1 MKIGTNL
8 ADNSDFDLDLDVF
21 LRTHTLMQGMT
32 GSGKTNLILKIVE
45 ESEKAKKD
53 VQMIFLDDQEEFTE
67 IPNHFRKF
75 TLLSNDTPKSFSV
88 EVRKINEEEICVARL
103 VGKQV
108 RLLGKSLVVNLHD
121 FKNDTDRKKFAGEFL
136 KGFESVGKKVGKHAI
151 VFIDEADQLVPS
163 KEKLHSVATEP
174 IINLTKRARKQNIS
188 MVLATQY
195 MTEVDIRAR
204 RECHNRII
212 GKVTELRDSKTCAEL
227 LGDKILQKE
236 FFDLETG
243 VFFVRGDAF
252 PKGVSK
258 ILVDRTTITVKQAGV
273 DLEQIPLTISSEID
287 DAIES
292 DNDLPREEFL
302 EMKISY
308 LLKALEQQK
317 DLTVKA
323 FNEGYIECDKKWK
336 DKGKIERL
344 FS

>member
-1 MKIGTNL
+1 LKIGTNL
-8 ADNSDFDLDLDVF
+8 ADNSDFDLDLPVF

-45 ESEKAKKD
+45 ECENEKID
-53 VQMIFLDDQEEFTE
+53 VQMIFLEDQEEFTE
-67 IPNHFRKF
+67 IPNHFKDF
-75 TLLSNDTPKSFSV
+75 ALLSNDTPKSFSV
-88 EVRKINEEEICVARL
+88 EVRKVSEEEICVAYL

-108 RLLGKSLVVNLHD
+108 RLLGRSLVVNLHD
-121 FKNDTDRKKFAGEFL
+121 FKNESDRKKFAGEFL

-151 VFIDEADQLVPS
+151 VFVDEADQLVPS

-188 MVLATQY
+188 MVLSTQY
-195 MTEVDIRAR
+195 LTEVDIRAR

-212 GKVTELRDSKTCAEL
+212 GQVTELRDSKTCAEL
-227 LGDKILQKE
+227 LGDKSLQNE
-236 FFDLETG
+236 FFDLDTG
-243 VFFVRGDAF
+243 VFFVRGKAF

-258 ILVDRTTITVKQAGV
+258 ILVDRSNITVKQAGV
-273 DLEQIPLTISSEID
+273 DLEEIPKTISTEID

-292 DNDLPREEFL
+292 NNDLPREQFL
-302 EMKISY
+302 EMRISY
-308 LLKALEQQK
+308 LEKELAQQK
-317 DLTVKA
+317 LLTEKA
-323 FNEGYIECDKKWK
+323 FNEGYIECDNKWK